1 MRTILLRLG
10 FTLLATS
17 SLRCL
22 DVEPLPF
29 YPRDAGASDIGG
41 GGGED
46 DASEDADPDAPDPKA
61 LCRACIQTPNSPGP
75 GCGDQYQA
83 CFANEKCV
91 LIFECVL
98 AKGCT
103 SRPTQPEIINC
114 ALPCVSEAGGVNIG
128 DPAVQLILPIAPCVL
143 GPCKPSCGVGP

>member
-1 MRTILLRLG
+1 MRTTLLRFGMALIATFSLG
-10 FTLLATS
+10 
-17 SLRCL
+17 CL
-22 DVEPLPF
+22 DVDPLPF
-29 YPRDAGASDIGG
+29 YPRDAGTMDVGSV
-41 GGGED
+41 D
-46 DASEDADPDAPDPKA
+46 DAGEDAPDPKA
-61 LCRACIQTPNSPGP
+61 VCRACIETPNDPGP

-83 CFANEKCV
+83 CFANDKCV

-103 SRPTQPEIINC
+103 SAPTQPEIINC

-143 GPCKPSCGVGP
+143 GVCKPACGVSP